1 VEIRVDRRLSLYSE
15 SIFLS
20 VYESLKNIPLIFH
33 QEEMDEFAKVHKT
46 GIRQKVI
53 FLLHTTTIFNSWMW
67 IRVMDLTLI

>member
-33 QEEMDEFAKVHKT
+33 QEEIDEFVKV
-46 GIRQKVI
+46 QKAGQNTESD
-53 FLLHTTTIFNSWMW
+53 FLLHTTTYRILNSH
-67 IRVMDLTLI
+67 V